1 MWISYVEALNCGK
14 LGGEPSQVGRVR
26 WESGDVFG
34 QGPEMD
40 GFCNRNLWE
49 SYKLPFWRNPS
60 THQSIWTNNP
70 LEVLSLA
77 WKGQNHWTE
86 NSTSLH
92 FWYLGL
98 HFSTLQH
105 LQPARHFGKYGYLVR
120 GGPPNTHMMGTQERW
135 NNKQYPH
142 CLLFVIVQD
151 WKRPESSS
159 VLGMILIKMESKQ

>member
-49 SYKLPFWRNPS
+49 SYRLPFWRNPS

-70 LEVLSLA
+70 LEVKSLA

-92 FWYLGL
+92 FWYWDFTSLPCNICNLPGILG
-98 HFSTLQH
+98 SMDTLSAEDH
-105 LQPARHFGKYGYLVR
+105 PTLTWWGRKRDETTNNIHIVSCLWWSKV
-120 GGPPNTHMMGTQERW
+120 ERDP
-135 NNKQYPH
+135 K
-142 CLLFVIVQD
+142 VQCFRD
-151 WKRPESSS
+151 DSEKDGE
-159 VLGMILIKMESKQ
+159 